1 LFFYRDKEILYY
13 NEAMSSIRVLKNF
26 IAISRHGSVAA
37 AAREIGLTA
46 AAAGQQL
53 QHLEAEI
60 GIALFDRN
68 KRSLVLNNHG
78 RALIEPIQDIIA
90 RYESLGSGLKNELS
104 GTIVLGALVSTLM
117 GHFGKALDELKR
129 NYPELEI
136 KLIAGLS
143 SDFLDQ
149 VLDGKLDAAIV
160 TESPFALPQSAMWTE
175 LYKEPMVLI
184 LPQTGQKRSRSTA
197 SDETI
202 PKNLPFIRFERKTWT
217 GHLVDQTIKVNK
229 LAINEGMEI
238 NSVEAIIEL
247 VRQGLGYSIIPQLA
261 NIDWKHDQRLRIHT
275 LPGKTIYRKVG
286 LLERKRHGRQSI
298 TAAIKAQFL
307 SVLS

>member
-1 LFFYRDKEILYY
+1 
-13 NEAMSSIRVLKNF
+13 MSSIRVLKNF

-60 GIALFDRN
+60 GVALFDRN
-68 KRSLVLNNHG
+68 KRSLVLNNLG

-129 NYPELEI
+129 NYPELEV

-143 SDFLDQ
+143 SDFLEQ
-149 VLDGKLDAAIV
+149 VIDGKLDAAIV
-160 TESPFALPQSAMWTE
+160 TESPFALPQSTIWTE

-184 LPQTGQKRSRSTA
+184 LPQTGQKRSRSTI
-197 SDETI
+197 SDEAI
-202 PKNLPFIRFERKTWT
+202 PTNLPFIRFERKTWT
-217 GHLVDQTIKVNK
+217 GHLVDQTIKANK
-229 LAINEGMEI
+229 LVVNEGMEI

-261 NIDWKHDQRLRIHT
+261 NVDWKHDQRLRIHT

-298 TAAIKAQFL
+298 TTAIKAQFL
-307 SVLS
+307 GVLS

>member
-1 LFFYRDKEILYY
+1 
-13 NEAMSSIRVLKNF
+13 MTSIRVLKNF
-26 IAISRHGSVAA
+26 IAISRHGRVAA

-117 GHFGKALDELKR
+117 GYFGKALDELKR
-129 NYPELEI
+129 NYPELEV

-143 SDFLDQ
+143 SDFLEQ

-160 TESPFALPQSAMWTE
+160 TESPFALPQSAIWTE

-184 LPQTGQKRSRSTA
+184 LPQTGQKRSRSTVA
-197 SDETI
+197 DETI
-202 PKNLPFIRFERKTWT
+202 LKSLPFIRFERKTWT

-229 LAINEGMEI
+229 LAVNEGMEI

-261 NIDWKHDQRLRIHT
+261 NVDWKHDQRLRIHT

-307 SVLS
+307 SGLS

>member
-1 LFFYRDKEILYY
+1 
-13 NEAMSSIRVLKNF
+13 MSSIRVLKNF

-53 QHLEAEI
+53 QHLEADI

-160 TESPFALPQSAMWTE
+160 TESPFALPQSAIWTE

-184 LPQTGQKRSRSTA
+184 LPQTGQKRNHP

-202 PKNLPFIRFERKTWT
+202 LKNLPFIRFERKTWT

-261 NIDWKHDQRLRIHT
+261 NVDWKHDQRLRIHT

-307 SVLS
+307 SALS

>member
-1 LFFYRDKEILYY
+1 
-13 NEAMSSIRVLKNF
+13 MSSIRVLKNF

-160 TESPFALPQSAMWTE
+160 TESPFTLPQSAMWTE

-197 SDETI
+197 SAETI
-202 PKNLPFIRFERKTWT
+202 PNNLPFIRFERKTWT
-217 GHLVDQTIKVNK
+217 GHLVDQAIKVNK
-229 LAINEGMEI
+229 LVMNEGMEI

-261 NIDWKHDQRLRIHT
+261 NVDWKHDQRLRIHN

-298 TAAIKAQFL
+298 TTAIKAQFL
-307 SVLS
+307 SALS